1 VPLADGRLARGPRG
15 LLLPGPGLEHAGGL
29 AVLGLRVV
37 DPAAVH
43 PLLARLGAAEA
54 TPRGVLEDP
63 ATRAAVATSYD
74 RAVEAYYDD
83 DSPQLIADAVL
94 GLVRAV
100 GAEPGDYPWLAELAL
115 PGDDGDWY
123 PAGELLLPGSAL
135 AGVVADD
142 APFGTA
148 GADLVDR
155 YGAAALEAAGALS
168 TFGLVTAEDVEID
181 QDQVGLDLDGAAE
194 WAADIR
200 DRLLSADLADGGLS
214 ALPPDSGFAALPPV
228 APEFTAVRDLDLVD
242 PGRWPQALELL
253 TRPPLRASLTE
264 PLRVRMPD
272 GSRADVPSYT
282 AWWLRRHLR
291 LDGRRPGDLRANDA
305 DPLLTGLY
313 DPIGA
318 TAAGPA
324 DAGPAQAGQA
334 EASGVLARVLADP
347 GVSRALGVRVSVAGL
362 LAEPGGADE
371 LLTRL
376 ADPARPVTRPQL
388 RALWS
393 ALAAADTVSADLL
406 TPPHQVRAVHGDKV
420 AVADADD
427 VLVLDAPDL
436 WPLAADRPLIV
447 APYRHAAR
455 LADLLDLPLVSEE
468 IPGAV
473 ESAGEGRPVPAVV
486 LEVLPEAPASYREH
500 DSLVIDGADL
510 PWRYTRGELH
520 AATVEGLAHGL
531 AWAAGRWSARHLV
544 AELLLSPEE
553 TARILAEADLDA
565 D

>member
-1 VPLADGRLARGPRG
+1 
-15 LLLPGPGLEHAGGL
+15 
-29 AVLGLRVV
+29 V

-83 DSPQLIADAVL
+83 DSPQRIADAVL

-123 PAGELLLPGSAL
+123 PAGELLLPGCPL
-135 AGVVADD
+135 ADIVADD
-142 APFGTA
+142 APFGVA

-155 YGAAALEAAGALS
+155 YGAATLEAAGVLA
-168 TFGLVTAEDVEID
+168 TFGLLTAEDVEID
-181 QDQVGLDLDGAAE
+181 PDRVDLDLDGAAG
-194 WAADIR
+194 WAADTR
-200 DRLLSADLADGGLS
+200 DRLRPADDG
-214 ALPPDSGFAALPPV
+214 PAALPPV
-228 APEFTAVRDLDLVD
+228 AAELTAVRDLDLVD
-242 PGRWPQALELL
+242 PERWPRALQLL
-253 TRPPLRASLTE
+253 TRPPLRAALTE
-264 PLRVRMPD
+264 PVRVMVP
-272 GSRADVPSYT
+272 GGGHADVPSYT
-282 AWWLRRHLR
+282 SWWLRRHLT
-291 LDGRRPGDLRANDA
+291 LDGRRPGDLRVPDS
-305 DPLLTGLY
+305 DPLLAGLY
-313 DPIGA
+313 DVIGA
-318 TAAGPA
+318 SGAEPA
-324 DAGPAQAGQA
+324 DAESA
-334 EASGVLARVLADP
+334 LARVLADSA
-347 GVSRALGVRVSVAGL
+347 VTRALGVRVSLAAL

-455 LADLLDLPLVSEE
+455 LADLLDLALASEE

-520 AATVEGLAHGL
+520 AATVEGLAHGV
-531 AWAAGRWSARHLV
+531 AGAAGRWSARHLV